1 MQSKS
6 KFWFLKHINILDGM
20 DESLVQS
27 IDKISSMSSVG
38 KHQPIYFGDEP
49 SRSVYFLKDGHV
61 KISRVS
67 PDGKEVIIDVIGPG
81 EIFGELSL
89 VDEGDGRDE
98 IAEALDDALVCA
110 MNVQDFQKVMKN
122 NPELNLE
129 VTKRIGLR
137 LRKVQKRVSDMI
149 FKDVRQR
156 TAGFLVEYAEEFGKI
171 KNGVVT
177 VNSPLTHQEIALLT
191 GSARQTTTSILDELR
206 KSGVIEFSRDSFTI
220 TDYEK
225 LRKLAG

>member
-27 IDKISSMSSVG
+27 IDKMSSMSTVK

-49 SRSVYFLKDGHV
+49 SRSIFFLKDGHV
-61 KISRVS
+61 KISRINA
-67 PDGKEVIIDVIGPG
+67 DGREVIIDVIGPG

-89 VDEGDGRDE
+89 VDEGEGRNE
-98 IAEALDDALVCA
+98 IAEALDEALVCA
-110 MNVQDFQKVMKN
+110 MNVTDFQRMMKDS
-122 NPELNLE
+122 PELNLE
-129 VTKRIGLR
+129 VTKKIGLR

-156 TAGFLVEYAEEFGKI
+156 TAGFLVEYAEEFGKM
-171 KNGVVT
+171 KNGIVT
-177 VNSPLTHQEIALLT
+177 IGSPLTHQEIALLT
-191 GSARQTTTSILDELR
+191 GSARQTTTSILDEFR
-206 KSGVIEFSRDSFTI
+206 KSGLLEFSRDSITI
-220 TDYEK
+220 KNFEK
-225 LRKLAG
+225 LKKLAG

>member
-27 IDKISSMSSVG
+27 IDRMSSMSSVR

-49 SRSVYFLKDGHV
+49 SRSVFFLKDGHV
-61 KISRVS
+61 KISRIS
-67 PDGKEVIIDVIGPG
+67 ADGREVIIDVIGPG

-89 VDEGDGRDE
+89 VDGGEGRDE

-110 MNVQDFQKVMKN
+110 MNVQDFQNVMKN
-122 NPELNLE
+122 SPELNLE

-156 TAGFLVEYAEEFGKI
+156 TAGFIADYAEEFGKM
-171 KNGVVT
+171 KNGIVT
-177 VNSPLTHQEIALLT
+177 IESPLTHQEIALLT
-191 GSARQTTTSILDELR
+191 GSARQTTTVILDEFR
-206 KSGVIEFSRDSFTI
+206 KSGLIEFTRDTFTI
-220 TDYEK
+220 KEYEK
-225 LRKLAG
+225 LKKLAG

>member
-27 IDKISSMSSVG
+27 IDRMSSMSSVK

-49 SRSVYFLKDGHV
+49 SRSVFFLKDGHV
-61 KISRVS
+61 KISRIS
-67 PDGKEVIIDVIGPG
+67 ADGREVIIDVIGPG

-89 VDEGDGRDE
+89 VDGGEGRDE

-110 MNVQDFQKVMKN
+110 MNVQDFQNVIKN
-122 NPELNLE
+122 SPELNLE

-156 TAGFLVEYAEEFGKI
+156 TAGFIADYAEEFGKM
-171 KNGVVT
+171 KNGIVT
-177 VNSPLTHQEIALLT
+177 IESPLTHQEIALLT
-191 GSARQTTTSILDELR
+191 GSARQTTTAILDEFR
-206 KSGVIEFSRDSFTI
+206 KSGLIEFTRDTFTI
-220 TDYEK
+220 KEYEK
-225 LRKLAG
+225 LKKLAG